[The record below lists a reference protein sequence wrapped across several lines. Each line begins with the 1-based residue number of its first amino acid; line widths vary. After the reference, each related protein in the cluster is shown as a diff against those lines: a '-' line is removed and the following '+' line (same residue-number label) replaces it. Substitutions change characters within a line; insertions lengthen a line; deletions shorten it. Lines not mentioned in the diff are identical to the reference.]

1 MTAVFLKLVNMSI
14 AAGFLVLAVI
24 VIRLF
29 LKKAPKWVYCV
40 LWGLVGIRL
49 ICPLSVESIFSLI
62 PSAETIP
69 QEIVH
74 AEKPS
79 IHSGVAYLNSYVNPI
94 ISEKLAPTAEAGV
107 SPMQTI
113 IFATTVIWLVGLIIM
128 VCYGAI
134 SYLRLY
140 RLTCEG
146 MPLYKVGDGNI
157 LLCDHIST
165 PFILGVFMPRICLPS
180 NMNETD
186 MEFVIAHERAHLK
199 RHDHWWKPMGFVL
212 LTVYWFN
219 PVMWV
224 AYILLCRDIEL
235 ACDERVIKEMGHA
248 YKKPYLETLIHCSA
262 PRKMISACPLAF
274 GEVSVERRI
283 KNVLHYKKPAFWVL
297 VAGVVACIV
306 AAVCF
311 LTNPVEEKGMS
322 GESVLSEIFNNQ
334 EYGAV
339 SMLDGVAGMK
349 MESIE
354 YVYRNSPEFLMPR
367 LSLNM
372 EDNSAAFSFAMFSS
386 EIWPV
391 GAFEMMDTELLVTAG
406 DLSDRARKKYVFQKE
421 GDNYIFD
428 EERSSPMPTYN
439 YGVNKGYAK
448 PVSDGAVFEPVV
460 IHLTVDED
468 VGYSPIIDSMLA
480 DIDND
485 GRTEICTIS
494 YGPTSGLFTFKFSI
508 KDYINGELE
517 YFNIFNSTFYELTF
531 ETDRSGHF
539 YLSGKTQ
546 DGTEEAY
553 WLGISL
559 EKGNIVLT
567 PDQDSKGVIEYW
579 GEQGVHS
586 EWVR

>member
-113 IFATTVIWLVGLIIM
+113 VFAATVIWLVGLIIM

-235 ACDERVIKEMGHA
+235 ACDERVIRDLGIDS
-248 YKKPYLETLIHCSA
+248 KKPYLETLINCSA
-262 PRKMISACPLAF
+262 SKRVISACPLAF
-274 GEVSVERRI
+274 GEVGVERRV

-311 LTNPVEEKGMS
+311 LTNPVEQQRGLATEDVLGSLLDNLENGTVSTNISTDLGMR
-322 GESVLSEIFNNQ
+322 ID
-334 EYGAV
+334 A
-339 SMLDGVAGMK
+339 
-349 MESIE
+349 IE
-354 YVYRNSPEFLMPR
+354 YVYRDSPDFFMPKIK
-367 LSLNM
+367 M
-372 EDNSAAFSFAMFSS
+372 YMKDNSFSFCYSGLSS
-386 EIWPV
+386 YWPY
-391 GAFEMMDTELLVTAG
+391 GSFEMTDTQLVLIAG
-406 DLSDRARKKYVFQKE
+406 AYGEAKRKYVFQKE
-421 GDNYIFD
+421 GDNYIFVED
-428 EERSSPMPTYN
+428 RSTSMPNYN
-439 YGVNKGYAK
+439 YGGNEKRTQ
-448 PVSDGAVFEPVV
+448 PVPDGAVFEPAA
-460 IHLTVDED
+460 IHLTVDEEPD
-468 VGYSPIIDSMLA
+468 YSAIIDSMLA
-480 DIDND
+480 DIDQD
-485 GRTEICTIS
+485 GNMELCTLS

-508 KDYINGELE
+508 KEYASGKQE
-517 YFNIFNSTFYELTF
+517 YFNIFYSTFYELAFHMDFTG
-531 ETDRSGHF
+531 TF
-539 YLSGKTQ
+539 YLSGKKQ
-546 DGTEEAY
+546 NGEEAY
-553 WLGISL
+553 MLKITF
-559 EKGNIVLT
+559 EDGNIVLT
-567 PDQDSKGVIEYW
+567 PDEDSKGVLGYW
-579 GEQGVHS
+579 GEQGIDS
-586 EWVR
+586 EWAR